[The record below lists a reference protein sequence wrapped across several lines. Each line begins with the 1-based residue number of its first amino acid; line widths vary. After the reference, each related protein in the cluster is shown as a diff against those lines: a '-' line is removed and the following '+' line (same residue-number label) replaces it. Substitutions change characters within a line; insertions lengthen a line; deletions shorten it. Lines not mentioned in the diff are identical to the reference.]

1 MGKWWFDRGM
11 AAVGLAVLAL
21 PMAVVA
27 LAVMV
32 VDGRLWPFFRQ
43 TRIGLHGRRF
53 KICKFRTMRDE
64 DASLAACGCSSL
76 ATADGSGGCRSL
88 ATADGS
94 GSCRSLAANGGALR
108 APRSSDGSGRSESL
122 ETFDHLEN
130 AGCAEGAAAE
140 RARRLEHVLPD
151 EGRVTRLGRWLRRTK
166 LDELPELWN
175 VLEGD
180 MSFVGPRPDVPGYA
194 DRLTGDDRLILE
206 LRPGITC
213 EASIKYANEEQ
224 LLAQQPDPL
233 KYNDEVIYPDKVRM
247 NLEYYRNHTFWG
259 DIRIIWRTIF
269 R

>member
-1 MGKWWFDRGM
+1 MIYQCYIKRIFD
-11 AAVGLAVLAL
+11 LVLAL
-21 PMAVVA
+21 IGLLILSPILLFICILSSA
-27 LAVMV
+27 LNDNA
-32 VDGRLWPFFRQ
+32 GIFFIQ
-43 TRIGLHGRRF
+43 DRIGRHALPF
-53 KICKFRTMRDE
+53 KLIKFKTMTDKC
-64 DASLAACGCSSL
+64 DSTGKL
-76 ATADGSGGCRSL
+76 
-88 ATADGS
+88 
-94 GSCRSLAANGGALR
+94 
-108 APRSSDGSGRSESL
+108 
-122 ETFDHLEN
+122 
-130 AGCAEGAAAE
+130 
-140 RARRLEHVLPD
+140 LPD
-151 EGRVTRLGRWLRRTK
+151 ERRVTRLGRWLRRTK

-175 VLEGD
+175 VLVGD

>member
-1 MGKWWFDRGM
+1 MVKWWFDRGM

-43 TRIGLHGRRF
+43 TRIGLHGRPF

-64 DASLAACGCSSL
+64 DASLAACGC
-76 ATADGSGGCRSL
+76 RSL
-88 ATADGS
+88 ADD
-94 GSCRSLAANGGALR
+94 GGALR
-108 APRSSDGSGRSESL
+108 APGRAEGSGG
-122 ETFDHLEN
+122 D
-130 AGCAEGAAAE
+130 GGAAAE

-175 VLEGD
+175 VLVGD